1 MLGNTMGNFKR
12 DREAMDRA
20 AKRLL
25 DAERARGNNQ
35 ITHKQIKQ
43 RIIEAVNKRDK

>member
-1 MLGNTMGNFKR
+1 MRGAIMSSFKR

-35 ITHKQIKQ
+35 ITHSQIKQ